1 MRDMIWQR
9 ANVEDESGYT
19 TLLTTLVLIDEMD
32 NPYWSTYGYM
42 PNCAYLIQQ
51 NGTVFYKE
59 DWFARGSNRE
69 VDSSAM
75 KDAIDKMLEP

>member
-9 ANVEDESGYT
+9 ANVEDENGDT
-19 TLLTTLVLIDEMD
+19 ILLTTPVLIDEMD

-42 PNCAYLIQQ
+42 PNCAYLIHQ

-59 DWFARGSNRE
+59 NWFASDSNRE
-69 VDSSAM
+69 LDSSAM
-75 KDAIDKMLEP
+75 KGAIEELVY

>member
-9 ANVEDESGYT
+9 ANVEDENGDR
-19 TLLTTLVLIDEMD
+19 TLLTTPVLIDEMD

-59 DWFARGSNRE
+59 NWFARGSNRE
-69 VDSSAM
+69 LDSSAM
-75 KDAIDKMLEP
+75 KGAIEELVH